1 MRAYLLLALAL
12 FASGCADP
20 PTAAPTP
27 IPPADPEPSAVS
39 VEIDQTTARVG
50 EIITITYRLAPPLD
64 RSVDIWTEVNPPTGE
79 TRENGPID
87 WYLDRPHQGRTAPG
101 WRRARRAIVLHVHRR
116 PVRDVFVLR
125 DARHLPTSTQGA
137 SGSGRPLLG
146 TGQVPVLTLTAC
158 DSRRQEP

>member
-50 EIITITYRLAPPLD
+50 EIITITYRLAPPVD
-64 RSVDIWTEVNPPTGE
+64 RSVDIWTEVTPPTGE

-87 WYLDRPHQGRTAPG
+87 FPAGQATVVFNTGYIPESWIGTWTGRIKGERLPDG
-101 WRRARRAIVLHVHRR
+101 VVLGEPSSYTFTV
-116 PVRDVFVLR
+116 
-125 DARHLPTSTQGA
+125 
-137 SGSGRPLLG
+137 
-146 TGQVPVLTLTAC
+146 VP
-158 DSRRQEP
+158 